1 LANPIMLSTV
11 SRSAVRTPAVRAFAA
26 VPSPWGSDAWRYDKN
41 AFQAWASE
49 AVTKKGSAAQ
59 RELYGMLAMRFGDTD
74 VDKDGKINA
83 AEFDSLCEDVAS
95 LPRRFG
101 LAPSWEKEYGNVER
115 RTASRKAMFDMIDL
129 RQGPARNWIGLEQ
142 FVRWAQDHIITKVG
156 TIDASAEVDLYHVEQ
171 YGETQVL
178 AFLDKATSDINSR
191 EHASLY
197 EFLLAVFTEVD
208 GRSSGVLTFKEFDAL
223 LTRAAQVP
231 RTFGLAPPD
240 ASAEFRKAAFEK
252 MEDKAMGGVTFRTL
266 VAWTTEH
273 AKGKIADQKAGKG
286 YKK

>member
-1 LANPIMLSTV
+1 M
-11 SRSAVRTPAVRAFAA
+11 
-26 VPSPWGSDAWRYDKN
+26 G
-41 AFQAWASE
+41 
-49 AVTKKGSAAQ
+49 
-59 RELYGMLAMRFGDTD
+59 
-74 VDKDGKINA
+74 
-83 AEFDSLCEDVAS
+83 
-95 LPRRFG
+95 
-101 LAPSWEKEYGNVER
+101 
-115 RTASRKAMFDMIDL
+115 
-129 RQGPARNWIGLEQ
+129 
-142 FVRWAQDHIITKVG
+142 G
-156 TIDASAEVDLYHVEQ
+156 TIDASAEGDLYHVEQ
-171 YGETQVL
+171 YGEAQVL

-208 GRSSGVLTFKEFDAL
+208 AL

-240 ASAEFRKAAFEK
+240 ASVEFRKAAFEK